1 MSEPAASGQPPGD
14 PNDRLLASDADR
26 ARYADRLGDAFAEGR
41 LTREEYEER
50 LTATMSGRTYGDL
63 KDVLADLPGAGTLVP
78 LSQSLPSVRH
88 SDVSARDGWLV
99 PANTPADLGA
109 ISSNAIAIFGGS
121 TKKGQWVVAEELNAV
136 AIFGG
141 VELDFTSAYFAA
153 PTVKI
158 RAVAIFGGI
167 EITVPEGLT
176 VHVEGVGIFGGFD
189 QKAEGPGD
197 VGAPVLRVEGVAIF
211 GGVEVKRARRM
222 LPPGSARPAVP

>member
-1 MSEPAASGQPPGD
+1 MSETAASGQPGD
-14 PNDRLLASDADR
+14 PHDRLLASDADR

-63 KDVLADLPGAGTLVP
+63 KDVLADLPAAGTVVP

-88 SDVSARDGWLV
+88 SDVSARDNGWLA
-99 PANTPADLGA
+99 PASTPADPGA
-109 ISSNAIAIFGGS
+109 ISNNAIAIFGGS

-141 VELDFTSAYFAA
+141 IELDLTSAYFAA
-153 PTVKI
+153 PTAKI

-176 VHVEGVGIFGGFD
+176 VHVEGVGFFGGFD

-222 LPPGSARPAVP
+222 LPPGPARPAVP